1 MTISEGVT
9 VIGGLFTIGT
19 AIVGALLNFIKKD
32 IDAIKQKQSEEKM
45 TKDNDDKETKD
56 RMTRIEVRLSNVEQ
70 QTTGLNIKMDVMKED
85 VHEIKK
91 MWMSQAKSNS

>member
-32 IDAIKQKQSEEKM
+32 IDAIKQKQSEEKT

-91 MWMSQAKSNS
+91 MWMSQVKSS